1 METLDTLPMSI
12 LSGNYKQNYWQGSPI
27 NSVMSTYRE
36 RQPGRDVAAA
46 RQGVVDQ
53 RNANRA
59 IEFADSRKA
68 DIDAQ
73 ITQLESEIKDLEEQL
88 NLALITTGSG
98 VATAKD
104 TTDQAQVPVD
114 NNPPDANL
122 WLNNYKQGI

>member
-12 LSGNYKQNYWQGSPI
+12 LSGNYSQNYWQGSPI

-73 ITQLESEIKDLEEQL
+73 ITQLESEIKDLEERL
-88 NLALITTGSG
+88 SLAKLQASG
-98 VATAKD
+98 PNTQRPTND
-104 TTDQAQVPVD
+104 TPAVGDNIVQPEHNELLGVQAR
-114 NNPPDANL
+114 
-122 WLNNYKQGI
+122 